1 MDADSIC
8 NDFHLRMT
16 VATTE
21 HERFE
26 QLLSVL
32 VPTPD
37 TVVSAKNLEAIN
49 DARNVVFEAFAA
61 VCEAF
66 DELDDCADELDL
78 DESKVIDDAYAT
90 VKRWSE
96 EIDQVMVHIRQVVW
110 DSQNGHI
117 KRLITGTHNR
127 SGKRTFRNPVEEP
140 EAVAVAAVADGA
152 EEPVEEET
160 DDEEEPEATESEDE
174 VFEDDPTEESVET
187 EDADDADVEEETDD
201 EEESEATESEEDEE
215 EESVEEE
222 PADTD
227 EEEPTEAVIVTDEP
241 DEPIE
246 TEGPEAVAVAD
257 GAEEPV
263 VQESAP
269 AVEES
274 EKAPTATISPEELKR
289 IYDEVYKKVL
299 EEGYN
304 VGAAE
309 TLAKLNGIKEADET
323 ADIIAAE
330 SKPHARK
337 PKTTKPKAESKPAKT
352 KAPAK
357 KEEEPVSTEAKPSK
371 PAKPAKKRGIFRKKE
386 ASE

>member
-61 VCEAF
+61 VCEAS
-66 DELDDCADELDL
+66 DELEDCADELDP

-96 EIDQVMVHIRQVVW
+96 EIDQVMVQIRQVVW
-110 DSQNGHI
+110 DSQHGHI
-117 KRLITGTHNR
+117 QRLISGTHSR

-174 VFEDDPTEESVET
+174 VFEDDPTEEPVET
-187 EDADDADVEEETDD
+187 EETDEADVEDETDD
-201 EEESEATESEEDEE
+201 EESDESEEDEE
-215 EESVEEE
+215 GE
-222 PADTD
+222 PADAD
-227 EEEPTEAVIVTDEP
+227 EEKPTEVVIVTDEP
-241 DEPIE
+241 DEPVE
-246 TEGPEAVAVAD
+246 TEEPETAPVVAD

-269 AVEES
+269 AVQEP
-274 EKAPTATISPEELKR
+274 EKAPTATISPEELKK
-289 IYDEVYKKVL
+289 IYEEVYKKVL

-304 VGAAE
+304 VGAAD

-323 ADIIAAE
+323 ADLIAAE

-337 PKTTKPKAESKPAKT
+337 PKTTKPKTEAKPAK
-352 KAPAK
+352 KEAPAK

-371 PAKPAKKRGIFRKKE
+371 PAKKRRIFKKKG